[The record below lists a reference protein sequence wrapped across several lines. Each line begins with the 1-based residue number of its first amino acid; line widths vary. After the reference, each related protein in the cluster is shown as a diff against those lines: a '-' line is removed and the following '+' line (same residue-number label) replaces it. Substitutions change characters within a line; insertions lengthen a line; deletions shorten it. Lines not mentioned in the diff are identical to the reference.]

1 MNSEKVATMLAQL
14 KDISEFTVDLAYSSL
29 LCGSEEIADYVI
41 AIEEKMDKLH
51 TEFEMTVL
59 GLRDTR
65 PSKGLLGLI
74 RLSLAAE
81 ELVDAAKMMAEIVK
95 LGGRAHPIIKRAF
108 EEAEETIVLGR
119 ISETSP
125 LAGKSLGELG
135 LEDDIGMRVIAV
147 ERCESWTYNPP
158 DTFVLAVGD
167 TVIARGYSEG
177 RMRFLTLME
186 PEYMYEQ

>member
-1 MNSEKVATMLAQL
+1 MNREKLVAMLTQL

-41 AIEEKMDKLH
+41 GMEEKMDRLH
-51 TEFEMTVL
+51 TEFETAVL
-59 GLRDTR
+59 EIRDAL
-65 PSKGLLGLI
+65 PAKGLLGLI

-95 LGGRAHPIIKRAF
+95 LGARTHPVIRMAF
-108 EEAEETIVLGR
+108 EKAEETIVLGR
-119 ISETSP
+119 VSEVSP

-147 ERCESWTYNPP
+147 ERCETWTYNPP
-158 DTFVLAVGD
+158 DAFILAVGD
-167 TVIARGYSEG
+167 TIIARGYSEG
-177 RMRFLTLME
+177 REKLLKLVE
-186 PEYMYEQ
+186 PEYTYEQ